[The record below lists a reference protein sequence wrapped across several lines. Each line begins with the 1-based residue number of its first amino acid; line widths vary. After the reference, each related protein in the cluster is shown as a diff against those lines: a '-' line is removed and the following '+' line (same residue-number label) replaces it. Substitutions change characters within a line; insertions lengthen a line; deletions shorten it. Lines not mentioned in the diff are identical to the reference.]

1 VTNVVVL
8 NGSTGS
14 HKGVPNPLPASLP
27 PELDDRMR
35 RFVERQET
43 MVVATYD
50 DRGEQECTF
59 KLGPPGFVKV
69 LDVNRLAWPEYTD
82 EVNLDSV
89 AANPDVSLVFPN
101 YLGHA
106 GGLQVHGT
114 AKVLD
119 DRSMRRAYR
128 GLPEP
133 EHGVR
138 PEHWVTV
145 YVEEVVIGDR

>member
-8 NGSTGS
+8 NGSSGS
-14 HKGVPNPLPASLP
+14 HKGVPNSLP

-69 LDVNRLAWPEYTD
+69 LDVNRLAWPEYAED
-82 EVNLDSV
+82 VNLDSV

-101 YLGHA
+101 YLGQA
-106 GGLQVHGT
+106 AGLQVHGT

-133 EHGVR
+133 EHGVQ

>member
-1 VTNVVVL
+1 MVVL

-14 HKGVPNPLPASLP
+14 HQGVPQALPAPLP

-43 MVVATYD
+43 MFVATYGE
-50 DRGEQECTF
+50 RGEQECTF
-59 KLGPPGFVKV
+59 RLGPPGFVQV
-69 LDVNRLAWPEYTD
+69 LDVNRLAWPEYAD
-82 EVNLDSV
+82 DANLGSI
-89 AANPDVSLVFPN
+89 AGNPEVSLVFPN
-101 YLGHA
+101 YLGDGA
-106 GGLQVHGT
+106 GLQVHGT

-133 EHGVR
+133 EHGLA

-145 YVEEVVIGDR
+145 YVEEVVVAALS